1 MRGFVRLR
9 ENRFY
14 GSMLYNFFAVK
25 GWGPLK
31 MEIGRG
37 PLGITL
43 PDSPLLR
50 HWMLLIGY
58 GFKGGTSTPV
68 CDLF

>member
-14 GSMLYNFFAVK
+14 GKMLYNFFAVK

-31 MEIGRG
+31 MEIGWG
-37 PLGITL
+37 PLGIAL

-50 HWMLLIGY
+50 A
-58 GFKGGTSTPV
+58 
-68 CDLF
+68 